1 MYILM
6 HLDAVLMFLM
16 QRDIEVV
23 GLRRSR
29 NHHTTGILIQYL
41 CYTMH
46 LHEFFVLICIRICMN
61 LYVCVTYV
69 FYGGLRRRGDL
80 AHHMY
85 LHLSLYLICSVF
97 VLIVFS
103 LFLKLRRRGDQ
114 THHFCMFFYGWLRKK
129 AIRHTICIAYCIRMY
144 LSLCGRI
151 RDTTCII

>member
-1 MYILM
+1 
-6 HLDAVLMFLM
+6 
-16 QRDIEVV
+16 
-23 GLRRSR
+23 
-29 NHHTTGILIQYL
+29 
-41 CYTMH
+41 MH

-85 LHLSLYLICSVF
+85 LHLSLYLICIVF

-103 LFLKLRRRGDQ
+103 LFSKLRRRGDQ
-114 THHFCMFFYGWLRKK
+114 THHFCMCLYFYGWLRKR
-129 AIRHTICIAYCIRMY
+129 AIRHTICIAYCICMY

-151 RDTTCII
+151 RDTACIYFKYICICFFHMISLYLSLSGQSQRHHRYF